1 MPPYFHDCVTYY
13 SPAASMW
20 QILYAFGAGL
30 IAATI
35 SNYITEKQDPI
46 VEPEEMNAEQLRE
59 ELKLTRDQRTR
70 AFHVIAFLLV
80 GLWLCVVYLALK
92 HGIGHSPYNLS
103 EKTEL

>member
-1 MPPYFHDCVTYY
+1 
-13 SPAASMW
+13 MW

-46 VEPEEMNAEQLRE
+46 LEPEEMNAEQLRE

-80 GLWLCVVYLALK
+80 GLWLCVVSLPVWGCLTDVIAPSALGQLHAADLVCSK
-92 HGIGHSPYNLS
+92 EVFDGV
-103 EKTEL
+103 